1 MNTIIQTKMGPVKGN
16 ASEGYN
22 EFLGIRFATA
32 GRFEYAVPVDSF
44 DGEYDATAFGPA
56 CPQTRGFYPHFE
68 HPTRR
73 FYHHEFRE
81 GQVFTYGEDCL
92 RLNIY
97 APLEAKNC
105 PVILFFYGGGFNAGS
120 TDESTFDGA
129 IYARQGI
136 ILVTAAY
143 RVGIL
148 GYLTHEEVYK
158 KYGRDGNFGLDDQF
172 TAINWVKSHIAD
184 FGGDPG
190 NITLAGQSAGA
201 MSVQY
206 LCLNEKCR
214 GLFKRAIMF
223 SGAGLFPKFSLPRPA
238 AERRP
243 YWTGFMESAGIKTF
257 DELKTMDFKEIFAR
271 LEPYLASRK
280 DNVFNTM
287 PVLDG
292 YHLTAP
298 VDELIKK
305 PLPLDYMIGYSN
317 NDMYAIIMSH
327 IGHRFAKDNNGFIY
341 YFDIDAPGDKRNAA
355 YHACDLRYI
364 FGTLDCG
371 TRKYG
376 PYDHEVSALLTRYIS
391 AFAATGDP
399 NSTEWPITKQPGVSP
414 EYRLPSGLLPI
425 WERGGKKALRFAPDT
440 IEMAHPNRLK
450 LLWNTL
456 TKGDPKLY

>member
-1 MNTIIQTKMGPVKGN
+1 MNTIVQTKMGPVKGN
-16 ASEGYN
+16 AREGYN

-32 GRFEYAVPVDSF
+32 GRFEYAVPVESF
-44 DGEYDATAFGPA
+44 EGEYDATAFGPA

-73 FYHHEFRE
+73 FYYHEFRE

-97 APLEAKNC
+97 APQEPNNC

-158 KYGRDGNFGLDDQF
+158 EYGHDGNFGLDDQF
-172 TAINWVKSHIAD
+172 TAIKWVKDHIAD
-184 FGGDPG
+184 FGGDPN

-243 YWTGFMESAGIKTF
+243 YWTGFMESAGIKSF
-257 DELKTMDFKEIFAR
+257 EELKTMDYLEIFAR
-271 LEPYLASRK
+271 LKPYLASRK

-364 FGTLDCG
+364 FGTLERG
-371 TRKYG
+371 TRKYSDRD
-376 PYDHEVSALLTRYIS
+376 YEVSAILTRYIS

-399 NSTEWPITKQPGVSP
+399 NSTEWLAVKQPGILP
-414 EYRLPSGLLPI
+414 EYKLPDGLLPI

-450 LLWNTL
+450 LLRNTL